1 MLPNLI
7 DLIIIFESWVMGI
20 LQQFI
25 LPSWDEGFFIAY
37 FVLWWA
43 YPFNYFELAFISLKY
58 SSCLSILFDRFLVL
72 HATYIRCFE
81 IYDLTLSID
90 SC

>member
-25 LPSWDEGFFIAY
+25 LPSWDEGFFIVFN
-37 FVLWWA
+37 FVVV
-43 YPFNYFELAFISLKY
+43 
-58 SSCLSILFDRFLVL
+58 SIRLIIFD
-72 HATYIRCFE
+72 
-81 IYDLTLSID
+81 
-90 SC
+90 

>member
-37 FVLWWA
+37 FVLWWT
-43 YPFNYFELAFISLKY
+43 YPFNFRLIIFN
-58 SSCLSILFDRFLVL
+58 
-72 HATYIRCFE
+72 
-81 IYDLTLSID
+81 
-90 SC
+90 